1 MNGEPAKP
9 AIQHPEQPRHT
20 LLQSVIRNL
29 DRTRAIPVLVLLATV
44 ATVLY
49 TKQNVDRIAQQEFT
63 SQCIDVK
70 ERIAERLAGHG
81 RLLLSGASFFQ
92 ASEAEVTRQ
101 AWHAFA
107 TGLQLDRQLPGIQGI
122 GFSLLIPK
130 EQLAGHVRQIRGEGF
145 PDYDVKPVAPRDV
158 YSSIIYLEPFS
169 DRNLRAFGYDMFS
182 EPRRRAAM
190 ERARDTDT
198 VSLSDKVV
206 LVQEGST
213 EIQAGT
219 LMFVPVYQRGMP
231 TATVEQRRAAIHGWV
246 YSPFRMN
253 DLMRG
258 ILVGSDLQQ
267 ENLPTFQVFD
277 GEHPSAETL
286 MYRHGLS
293 SGDDPED
300 LSCFS
305 RQIPVQFNGHEWTL
319 RFTRKCSPV
328 LSGQYAGVWLAMGIG
343 IVITLLLTTTLRSL
357 LTRDDAQRMAEGL
370 SAELRTSEERYSLTL
385 AAVNDGI
392 WDWHVPSG
400 NAYFSPVYYALL
412 GYGDAEF
419 PATYASWRG
428 LVHPED
434 VERVERVLQASVEAG
449 EAFDIAMRMRMKS
462 GQWLWVSTRGRSV
475 QQGPDGRALRMV
487 GTLSDITERRRTEE
501 QLQAGEDRLQQKNR
515 ELERFAYTVSHDLRS
530 PLVTIQCFIGMIRKD
545 VEGGNLARALV
556 DMGRIADAATKMNA
570 LLHDLLELAR
580 VGMAMNQPTRVDM
593 NLLVQETLVQ
603 LAGAID
609 QSRVEVVV
617 QPDLPAVQGDEKRI
631 AEVVQNLVENAIKY
645 RGDQVAPRIEIG
657 WQGCGDEI
665 VFVVGDNGMGIDPR
679 FQEGIFGL
687 FDKLDVH
694 SEGTGVGLA
703 LVRRIVEGHGGRVW
717 VESEGLGKGCR
728 FCFTVGGAA

>member
-1 MNGEPAKP
+1 M
-9 AIQHPEQPRHT
+9 
-20 LLQSVIRNL
+20 
-29 DRTRAIPVLVLLATV
+29 DRVRAIPILVLLATV
-44 ATVLY
+44 ATVWY
-49 TKQNVDRIAQQEFT
+49 TKKNVDRIAQQEFT
-63 SQCIDVK
+63 SQCGEVK
-70 ERIAERLAGHG
+70 DRVAERLAGHG
-81 RLLLSGASFFQ
+81 RLLRSGASFFQ
-92 ASEAEVTRQ
+92 ASETEVSRQ

-130 EQLAGHVRQIRGEGF
+130 EQLAAHVRQIRGEGF
-145 PDYDVKPVAPRDV
+145 PDYDVKPVGPRDV

-169 DRNLRAFGYDMFS
+169 GRNLRAFGYDMLS

-190 ERARDTDT
+190 EQARDTDT
-198 VSLSDKVV
+198 VALSDRVV
-206 LVQEGST
+206 LVQESST

-219 LMFVPVYQRGMP
+219 LMFVPVYHRGMP
-231 TATVEQRRAAIHGWV
+231 TGTVEQRRAAIRGWV

-267 ENLPTFQVFD
+267 EDLPTFEVFD
-277 GEHPSAETL
+277 GEPPSAENL
-286 MYRHGLS
+286 MYHHGLP
-293 SGDDPED
+293 SGDDAEGP
-300 LSCFS
+300 SCFS
-305 RQIPVQFNGHEWTL
+305 QKIPVVFNGQEWTL
-319 RFTRKCSPV
+319 VFTRKCSPV
-328 LSGQYAGVWLAMGIG
+328 LSGQYAGVWLALGMG

-357 LTRDDAQRMAEGL
+357 LTRDHAQRLAEEL

-400 NAYFSPVYYALL
+400 SAYFSPVYYDLL

-434 VERVERVLQASVEAG
+434 VEGVERALQASVEAG
-449 EAFDIAMRMRMKS
+449 EAFDVALRMRMKS

-475 QQGPDGRALRMV
+475 QRGPDGRALRMV
-487 GTLSDITERRRTEE
+487 GTLSDITLRRRAEE
-501 QLQAGEDRLQQKNR
+501 QLRAGEDRLQQKNR

-545 VEGGNLARALV
+545 VEGGNPARALV

-580 VGMAMNQPTRVDM
+580 VGMVMNQPSRVDM

-609 QSRVEVVV
+609 QSRVDVVV
-617 QPDLPAVQGDEKRI
+617 QSDLPAVLGDEKRI

-645 RGDQVAPRIEIG
+645 RGDQAAPRIDIG
-657 WQGCGDEI
+657 WRDCGDEI
-665 VFVVGDNGMGIDPR
+665 VVVVGDNGMGIDPR

-687 FDKLDVH
+687 FDKLDVR

-703 LVRRIVEGHGGRVW
+703 LVKRIVEVHGGRVW